1 MKSIKLILYSF
12 IILPFLF
19 TGCSKD
25 NSTGPSKKDF
35 FIYGLIGRAPAY
47 GDPDSSRYWV
57 YARAFSHP
65 DHANL
70 DAELAQAPNRA
81 LSQDERV
88 IPLEAGYHDSDKYF
102 TEGNNYLS
110 CKTDEEYLFRAS
122 DQQNTYSGTIT
133 ILPKLDITTATAN
146 ANQITLEWTDI
157 NADFYDIEFW
167 IPGLLQKHVQV
178 QENRLTI
185 NINEISQETF
195 TRLYIDIGGF
205 KGFSPFSNAGGN
217 ISGCHGYLFGLS
229 KNDITLNIETMTF
242 SKESRDVSPHHLDK
256 LMLSLMNNTATLYET
271 KEAANISFQF
281 TYGRISNSSA
291 SQSGSNYFNSTT
303 LVEPSN
309 AVSIFNGYLDGI
321 LMDSYNW
328 AGFVHHLE
336 IDDVYDRYDTNS
348 QHTFKLNV
356 NDQFDSAS
364 VANPDTF
371 SITNHPSLD
380 ALPTAPFNIE
390 WRRPDNAD
398 FFLIYASW
406 NLQGS
411 ASYQDFMYSTTNT
424 NFTITDIPDSVST
437 LRIHVTAINGANPM
451 HPMEPNMRRFNGYY
465 CSSRD
470 SKKYLRFSSNNLS
483 KRSSENSISLEER
496 IRQYNVRVDDYI
508 IARLAEQ
515 YPALQKYKS
524 QLHKHFEAKHLK

>member
-1 MKSIKLILYSF
+1 M
-12 IILPFLF
+12 
-19 TGCSKD
+19 
-25 NSTGPSKKDF
+25 
-35 FIYGLIGRAPAY
+35 
-47 GDPDSSRYWV
+47 
-57 YARAFSHP
+57 
-65 DHANL
+65 
-70 DAELAQAPNRA
+70 
-81 LSQDERV
+81 
-88 IPLEAGYHDSDKYF
+88 
-102 TEGNNYLS
+102 YLS
-110 CKTDEEYLFRAS
+110 FKTDEEYLFRAS

-167 IPGLLQKHVQV
+167 VPGLLEKHVQV

-195 TRLYIDIGGF
+195 TRVYIDIGGF

-217 ISGCHGYLFGLS
+217 ISGCHGYLFGFS

-242 SKESRDVSPHHLDK
+242 SKESRDVSQHHLDK
-256 LMLSLMNNTATLYET
+256 FMLSLMNNTKMQSET
-271 KEAANISFQF
+271 KEAANINFQF
-281 TYGRISNSSA
+281 TYGRISNSST
-291 SQSGSNYFNSTT
+291 SNYFNSTT

-309 AVSIFNGYLDGI
+309 AVSILNGYLDVV
-321 LMDSYNW
+321 LMDLYFW
-328 AGFVHHLE
+328 VEFLYHLD
-336 IDDVYDRYDTNS
+336 IDDVYEQYDKNS
-348 QHTFKLNV
+348 QYTFKLNV
-356 NDQFDSAS
+356 NNQLDSAS

-398 FFLIYASW
+398 LFLIYVSW
-406 NLQGS
+406 EFQGGDL
-411 ASYQDFMYSTTNT
+411 YKDFMYSTTNT

-465 CSSRD
+465 CSSRNSD
-470 SKKYLRFSSNNLS
+470 YLRFSSNNLS
-483 KRSSENSISLEER
+483 KRSTENTISLEER

-508 IARLAEQ
+508 IARLAEK